1 MFESPEK
8 LFIVLVI
15 ALLIFGPSRV
25 AGFGGTLGRMI
36 RDFRSTVRDAQQ
48 EFTSSMKDA
57 HETMQDARETFA
69 SAEQSYTAAASA
81 PSMAL
86 PGPDPVEPASSPSAA
101 IVAPEAGPA
110 GETGAAEEPG
120 VSAEVNDFEGPHSL
134 ASEPPAHAVRESAR
148 DGSG

>member
-15 ALLIFGPSRV
+15 ALLIFGPSKV

-36 RDFRSTVRDAQQ
+36 RDFRSTVRGAQE
-48 EFTSSMKDA
+48 EFTSSMRDA
-57 HETMQDARETFA
+57 HETMQDARETF
-69 SAEQSYTAAASA
+69 SSVEQSYTAVSA

-101 IVAPEAGPA
+101 IVAPEGGPA
-110 GETGAAEEPG
+110 GETGAAREPG

-134 ASEPPAHAVRESAR
+134 ASEPPAHAQRERAR
-148 DGSG
+148 DVSG